1 MSQLDLPEV
10 GIRSKPG
17 KVGSPRFHN
26 MALTCVIDG
35 PGELHLFGQRP
46 VGLQDIEEAGRVRPE
61 YRLDFSRKARCKLSQ
76 QRLKAPRAYVPL
88 EQTKGQTLVIEV
100 ARQAAEVK
108 RASGLKHCSNAQ
120 CLFLWGREAG
130 QANDGDFGRR

>member
-26 MALTCVIDG
+26 IALTRVIDG

-46 VGLQDIEEAGRVRPE
+46 VGLQDIEETGRIRPE
-61 YRLDFSRKARCKLSQ
+61 YCLEFSRKARCKLSQ
-76 QRLKAPRAYVPL
+76 QRLKAPRANIPL

-100 ARQAAEVK
+100 PRQSAEVK
-108 RASGLKHCSNAQ
+108 
-120 CLFLWGREAG
+120 
-130 QANDGDFGRR
+130 